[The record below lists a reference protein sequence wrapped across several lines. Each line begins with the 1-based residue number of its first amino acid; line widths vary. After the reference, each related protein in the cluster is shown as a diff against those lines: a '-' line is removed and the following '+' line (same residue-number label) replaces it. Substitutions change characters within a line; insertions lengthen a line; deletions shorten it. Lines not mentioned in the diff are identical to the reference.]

1 MNQGV
6 VRGVIE
12 GGPDKDRREEKAI
25 ETLDIQ
31 SRETFLQNGSPI
43 TQESNQAG
51 NLRKPR
57 RQLIGIKLLRCKSR
71 PQNARTHLFFSLSI
85 MYVPCKC

>member
-25 ETLDIQ
+25 ETLAIQ
-31 SRETFLQNGSPI
+31 SRETFLQKWPTNNPGKQPSW
-43 TQESNQAG
+43 EFA
-51 NLRKPR
+51 
-57 RQLIGIKLLRCKSR
+57 
-71 PQNARTHLFFSLSI
+71 
-85 MYVPCKC
+85 